1 VVTEADGTVDG
12 VRRRINGAA
21 DGEVRVRILVYQ
33 DEAVSARL
41 EVRRGDS
48 GPVVGG

>member
-1 VVTEADGTVDG
+1 VTEADGVVDG
-12 VRRRINGAA
+12 VRRRINGAV

-33 DEAVSARL
+33 GEAASARL

-48 GPVVGG
+48 GAVTGG